1 MNRAVLWVSGVVLV
15 VVLLAFGCG
24 RGAGSGESVREP
36 GPLRVVVSIPPL
48 QGLCRALLPGDAEV
62 RVLVRPGQ
70 SPHGFEPTP
79 SDIAAIAR
87 ADLVVMVGLGI
98 EARLPRSAREGERV
112 VVMAD
117 ALGIGGDH
125 DEAGHEGHDHAHG
138 EGVEDPHLWIDP
150 GLVAAFIPMLAERV
164 RLAMERAGASVAEL
178 DAVDEKI
185 EQTKIAATAVDAEY
199 REKLG
204 PFAGAE
210 IVTQHAAWSR
220 VADRYGLVIA
230 GVIQVADGGE
240 PTPGH
245 IAEVVAAARAQGAK
259 AVFTEVQ
266 LDAVIA
272 ERVAEQIGVPV
283 GRLDPL
289 GDGDWGAMMRGN
301 LEELVRTIGG
311 SGSGGGGAAGGG
323 G

>member
-1 MNRAVLWVSGVVLV
+1 MHRAVLWASGVVLV
-15 VVLLAFGCG
+15 VVLFALGCG
-24 RGAGSGESVREP
+24 QGAGPGESAREP
-36 GPLRVVVSIPPL
+36 GPVRVVVSIPPL
-48 QGLCRALLPGDAEV
+48 EGLCRALLPADAEV

-79 SDIAAIAR
+79 SDIAAIAK

-98 EARLPRSAREGERV
+98 EARLPRSAREGARV

-117 ALGIGGDH
+117 ALGIGGGH

-138 EGVEDPHLWIDP
+138 VGVEDPHLWIDP
-150 GLVAAFIPMLAERV
+150 GLVGAFLPALAERV

-178 DAVDEKI
+178 DALGGKL
-185 EQTKIAATAVDAEY
+185 EQTTRAVGAVDAEY

-204 PFAGAE
+204 SLAGVA

-220 VADRYGLVIA
+220 LADRYGLVIA
-230 GVIQVADGGE
+230 GVIQVADEGE

-245 IAEVVAAARAQGAK
+245 IAEVVGAARAQGAR
-259 AVFTEVQ
+259 AVFTEAQ

-272 ERVAEQIGVPV
+272 ERVAGQIGVPV
-283 GRLDPL
+283 GKLDPL
-289 GDGDWGAMMRGN
+289 GQGDWGAMMRGN

-311 SGSGGGGAAGGG
+311 GGGGGGG
-323 G
+323 GG